1 MIISNKFN
9 NIEIQEGKLDQ
20 EEFKKLSY
28 LFKKVFKKE
37 FSAEFFNWYYFLNP
51 CGRAITNNALYQDR
65 IVGHYAV
72 VPIKIVMFEKK
83 FDAALSVFTAVDE
96 DFRGGNL
103 FRELANK
110 TYKHAQEKG
119 IKFVIGISNQISTNL
134 FIRFFKFKL
143 ISQLDVKFGF
153 GKINKLNKKSQFKV
167 LWNENSLTWRLKNP
181 KFNYQIKFL
190 NENLFIYNDH
200 YKIFNI
206 QMAEFPKSEF
216 NNIFEDLK
224 NITNFKLLNLWIG
237 LGNYDWNN
245 SYYFNFPE
253 KLKPS
258 PLNFIIKDVSGENHN
273 IFLQKENMDFQLIDF
288 DIF

>member
-1 MIISNKFN
+1 M
-9 NIEIQEGKLDQ
+9 
-20 EEFKKLSY
+20 
-28 LFKKVFKKE
+28 
-37 FSAEFFNWYYFLNP
+37 
-51 CGRAITNNALYQDR
+51 
-65 IVGHYAV
+65 
-72 VPIKIVMFEKK
+72 
-83 FDAALSVFTAVDE
+83 
-96 DFRGGNL
+96 
-103 FRELANK
+103 
-110 TYKHAQEKG
+110 HAQEKG

-153 GKINKLNKKSQFKV
+153 GKINKLNKKS
-167 LWNENSLTWRLKNP
+167 
-181 KFNYQIKFL
+181 
-190 NENLFIYNDH
+190 LFIYNDH